1 MDNDILN
8 FRSGKHD
15 GTEDKEEKD
24 DGMTTL
30 ECQSKESRQKT
41 RYFYVNNPIKFQTNE
56 KFENVFDNCEGWD
69 EYKINTYICYQV
81 NPSLSVA

>member
-30 ECQSKESRQKT
+30 ECQSKESR
-41 RYFYVNNPIKFQTNE
+41 
-56 KFENVFDNCEGWD
+56 
-69 EYKINTYICYQV
+69 
-81 NPSLSVA
+81 